1 MIDESSLDLAPLSP
15 DERALLTPEVIR
27 RWTNALAVND
37 VTARDILRLEK
48 QRQANLRTIRQGIEL
63 TDLEW
68 KLLRF
73 LSREPGK
80 IKTYLE
86 IARHLWGSKSNPVT
100 ARMLAGSDGYQ
111 APMISHIQVLMVAL
125 RRKLEI
131 DPIRPQHLGNVR
143 GVGYVFYDRPPAV
156 DDGVDY
162 RLRARE
168 ALTMRAVLKS
178 EFGLEINDDE
188 QAALFRHRGQVEL
201 GPGHP
206 DYEGR
211 VIAAV
216 SAIEDEGED

>member
-1 MIDESSLDLAPLSP
+1 MTDTPTFDLTRLSQADLD
-15 DERALLTPEVIR
+15 LLTPEVVA
-27 RWTNALAVND
+27 RWTKGLAPD
-37 VTARDILRLEK
+37 DYTPADIVRLER
-48 QRQANLRTIRQGIEL
+48 QRRASLKTMRQGVEL

-73 LSREPGK
+73 LSREPGR
-80 IKTYLE
+80 IRSYLE
-86 IARHLWGSKSNPVT
+86 IAHHLWGTKSRPVT
-100 ARMLAGSDGYQ
+100 AAMLAGHHGYQ
-111 APMISHIQVLMVAL
+111 APMIDHIRVLMFGL

-131 DPIRPQHLGNVR
+131 DPIRPQHFGNVR
-143 GVGYVFYDRPPAV
+143 SVGYVFYEQPPAA

-178 EFGLEINDDE
+178 EFGLEISDDE
-188 QAALFRHRGQVEL
+188 QAALLRHQGRVEL

-216 SAIEDEGED
+216 SALENEEED